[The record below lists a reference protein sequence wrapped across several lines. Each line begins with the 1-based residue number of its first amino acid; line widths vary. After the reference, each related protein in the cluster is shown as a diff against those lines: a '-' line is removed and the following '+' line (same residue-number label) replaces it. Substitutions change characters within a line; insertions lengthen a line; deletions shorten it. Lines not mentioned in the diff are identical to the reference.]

1 MKVAILGDLFVTN
14 EVLRAAFEKSFKDS
28 GLSFEYVTQTDTWP
42 VTPVMKTDE
51 ISEFV
56 GEENEVL
63 KIISDIEIVLT
74 HTAPLTKKVIDAA
87 RKLKIVGA
95 ARGGPVNINWTACT
109 EHGIP
114 VLYAPGRNSGAVAE
128 YTVGMMLAQSRNITR
143 SHMSLMIEKRWRGD
157 LYTQEVVGNELN
169 SSVVGLI
176 GSGAIGS
183 KVARLVQAFGA
194 KVLVYD
200 PFIPAE
206 KIRAM
211 DCVDCH
217 NRPTHVL
224 TAPDRSAD
232 EALYDGRLD
241 ASLPFIKQQS
251 VAALVANYASRDA
264 AAKGIE
270 AELRGYYQKNYP
282 PVYAAKQKAILNAV
296 RTLRDIH
303 DASFFPAMKVQ
314 WSTYPTNDTHFYSV
328 GCSRCHDGQ
337 HKSVDGSLIRSDCGT
352 CHTILRQGPPDKL
365 QSAQGLE
372 GLPFTHPVDIGTTW
386 AEQSCTTCHSGG
398 PM

>member
-211 DCVDCH
+211 DCEPV
-217 NRPTHVL
+217 
-224 TAPDRSAD
+224 
-232 EALYDGRLD
+232 ELD
-241 ASLPFIKQQS
+241 ALLRKSDFISLHARLTKDTQGMIGEREIGLMKKTAYIINTARGELIQHNS
-251 VAALVANYASRDA
+251 LYKALKDKKIGGAALD
-264 AAKGIE
+264 IFE
-270 AELRGYYQKNYP
+270 AEPPASDSLLYQLDN
-282 PVYAAKQKAILNAV
+282 VTATSHLAGASIQAAEIGARVL
-296 RTLRDIH
+296 
-303 DASFFPAMKVQ
+303 
-314 WSTYPTNDTHFYSV
+314 
-328 GCSRCHDGQ
+328 CDGIY
-337 HKSVDGSLIRSDCGT
+337 KFIVKKETPKFCVN
-352 CHTILRQGPPDKL
+352 PDYVKHISERKEL
-365 QSAQGLE
+365 
-372 GLPFTHPVDIGTTW
+372 
-386 AEQSCTTCHSGG
+386 
-398 PM
+398 